1 MKYDILNANFI
12 KMKNPIG
19 THKLSDESDVS
30 TNMTA
35 QRKQALAQI
44 EATLSRKEFQKVS
57 EKSQKI

>member
-1 MKYDILNANFI
+1 
-12 KMKNPIG
+12 MKNPIG